1 MMKLSD
7 IELPSNK
14 KFGLFFT
21 LVFILSAV
29 FFYTKELVLWT
40 YIMSLASVVFLFFS
54 ILKADLLLPLNKLWM
69 RFGLLLAI
77 IVRPIV
83 LGAILFGLFTPIAFL
98 MRLSGRDELM
108 LKFRKK
114 PSHWIVRKELIKS
127 ENFRRQF

>member
-1 MMKLSD
+1 MKLSD

-29 FFYTKELVLWT
+29 FFYTKEIVLWT

>member
-1 MMKLSD
+1 MKLSD